1 MDKPP
6 EKRRAVPLEVRLKV
20 ALRQLI
26 EAWRASGRLQPGET
40 IELDHI
46 PALIRRAHNPRTG
59 HHIPHQ
65 HDPDALAYKTRSE
78 HKLKTHGNGATNRG
92 SDRGEH
98 AKTQRL
104 EEKREAR
111 EREIAEARRAMLAP
125 SNNSIAEKTVLDNST
140 NKRNAKP
147 KRRLQSA
154 SRWPAKKPK
163 TPYVRRGV

>member
-20 ALRQLI
+20 ALRQLT

-40 IELDHI
+40 LELDHI
-46 PALIRRAHNPRTG
+46 PALIRRAHDKRTG

-104 EEKREAR
+104 EEKRR
-111 EREIAEARRAMLAP
+111 EQEVADARRAMLAA
-125 SNNSIAEKTVLDNST
+125 SNPDELPNELLDKGSN
-140 NKRNAKP
+140 RRDAKP
-147 KRRLQSA
+147 KRKLQSA

-163 TPYVRRGV
+163 TPYIRRGV